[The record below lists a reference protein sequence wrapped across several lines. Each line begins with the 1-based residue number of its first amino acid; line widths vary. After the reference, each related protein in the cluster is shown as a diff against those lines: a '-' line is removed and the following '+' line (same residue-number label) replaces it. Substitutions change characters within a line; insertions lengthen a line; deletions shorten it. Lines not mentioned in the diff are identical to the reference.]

1 MTKYLDTS
9 VLVSVLTNE
18 IASAR
23 TRAWIDR
30 QQAGDLVISDW
41 VVTEFSAALSIKL
54 RMGAI
59 VANQRAEA
67 LVVFT
72 RLSEQ
77 SLRVL
82 PVERAQFRVAA
93 RLADQFALG
102 LRAADALHLAV
113 VLDHGAVMCTL
124 DRRLA
129 EAAISLGAAADVL

>member
-9 VLVSVLTNE
+9 VLVSALTHE
-18 IASAR
+18 AASAG
-23 TRAWIDR
+23 TRAWFDR
-30 QQAGDLVISDW
+30 QETGDLVISDW

-54 RMGAI
+54 RTGAI
-59 VANQRAEA
+59 VADQRAEA
-67 LVVFT
+67 LTIFA
-72 RLSEQ
+72 RMAER
-77 SLRVL
+77 SLTVL
-82 PVERAQFRVAA
+82 PVERAQFRAAA

-129 EAAISLGAAADVL
+129 DAG